1 MWPRQGGWG
10 GARFEMSS
18 AGSAKTQAGWGRLHG
33 GRPPRTA
40 PPGRLASP
48 PGGAVPSGPRAPAA
62 PLAAICLRAGAG
74 LLPGPSQGLSRA
86 GARCRVQRDE
96 RKEGQVPPRLCIC
109 KGGGGR
115 LCFCS
120 SVWIAVY
127 CTNAF
132 VTRTPVP
139 VENLPPRPHP
149 TVSACPSASHLPG
162 ASAVSCSGASR
173 TRTRA
178 VRPTVRL
185 PPAAPS
191 LLARLLVPGGCRVPC
206 APGRHPL
213 QSAWPLLCEP
223 LPRVQRGLRGCER

>member
-48 PGGAVPSGPRAPAA
+48 PGGAMPSGPRAPAA

-191 LLARLLVPGGCRVPC
+191 LLARLLVPGG
-206 APGRHPL
+206 
-213 QSAWPLLCEP
+213 
-223 LPRVQRGLRGCER
+223 LPRPLCAGSAPAAVCVALALRATPPSPEGSAGL